1 MLGISV
7 DMPEGERE
15 MSTFQGNVSGAGYGY
30 VYVMSYPGS
39 DKVKIGHA
47 LNPTSRAADIG
58 GTLAP
63 ETPIAEAYFWC
74 SERREDV
81 ERKAHAIV
89 SANRCNGEWFKISV
103 QRAVEVIQQ
112 AASAVG
118 VSIQLVHDRNEWEAK
133 AAAKLAENLARIPN
147 MSDIELNAEFDKLP
161 TGAFENV
168 IIDPASPYACALDKE
183 LRTRNNAKAA
193 AEFEKHSTENL
204 VRIKNMSDSE
214 LNMAHMVCEK
224 SGFHEG
230 ATGQTPHIQNI
241 HQEWL
246 RRSVI
251 AQRKMESLA
260 IDEEQKQ
267 EQEQASDEPKNWFM
281 SLLGKRR

>member
-1 MLGISV
+1 M
-7 DMPEGERE
+7 R
-15 MSTFQGNVSGAGYGY
+15 TFQGNVSGAGYGY

-47 LNPTSRAADIG
+47 LNPTSRAAEIG

-81 ERKAHAIV
+81 ERKAHAIE

-112 AASAVG
+112 AASVVG

-133 AAAKLAENLARIPN
+133 AAAKLAEDLARIPN

-183 LRTRNNAKAA
+183 LRTRERFKAA
-193 AEFEKHSTENL
+193 AQMEKSRTKEL
-204 VRIKNMSDSE
+204 ERIKNMSDSV
-214 LNMAHMVCEK
+214 LNALHVVCEK
-224 SGFHEG
+224 SGHYEG
-230 ATGQTPHIQNI
+230 TVGQNSNLQHIR
-241 HQEWL
+241 QEWL
-246 RRSVI
+246 RRNAI
-251 AQRKMESLA
+251 AQQNVEAPA
-260 IDEEQKQ
+260 IVEEQKQ
-267 EQEQASDEPKNWFM
+267 ANDEPRKWFM
-281 SLLGKRR
+281 ILLGKRR